1 MTQILEHD
9 ALGDPWVIQI
19 IKHSTVSLDLK
30 SQN

>member
-1 MTQILEHD
+1 MTQILEHY
-9 ALGDPWVIQI
+9 ALGDAWVIQT